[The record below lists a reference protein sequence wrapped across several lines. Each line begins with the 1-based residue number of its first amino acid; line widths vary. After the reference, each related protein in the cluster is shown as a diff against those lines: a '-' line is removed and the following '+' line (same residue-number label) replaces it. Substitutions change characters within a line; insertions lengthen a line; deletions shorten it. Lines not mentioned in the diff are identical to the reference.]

1 MTMRPAALLPFP
13 DSTEVTTAGLVVGGL
28 PLTQV
33 AAEFQTPLYVYDELS
48 IRTRAQS
55 VVSAVSAGPGG
66 SRAAFAL
73 KSLSSLGVLRVL
85 QEEGMCADCAS
96 GGEIAAALRAG
107 FVGSQLVIHG
117 NAKSEADLLAAIAAD
132 AGLVVLDGRDDAER
146 LATLCQRSGR
156 TQDVLVRIAPGI
168 DVDTH
173 RHIATGH
180 HGSKFGMTPAEGAEL
195 LRTLPDGLR
204 GRGLHVHLGSQIL
217 DAAPLVDAAR
227 WLPRFAKAEGIP
239 LDVLDVGGGLGIAY
253 LPGQDSPD
261 PGAHTA
267 NLVAAITQVCDE
279 EGIPVPQIIVEPGR
293 SIVGA
298 SGVTLY
304 TVVGIKTVGDGSTWV
319 AVDGGMGDNLRVG
332 LYGGTYAPVL
342 AARPSDP
349 SDPSAGSVR
358 IAGRH
363 CESTDVLVD
372 GIELP
377 QVSVGDVIAVPATGA
392 YHQTMANTYNLF
404 GRPAAVLVGN
414 GDATLIT
421 RRETTDELFLRDL

>member
-33 AAEFQTPLYVYDELS
+33 AAQFQTPLYVYDELS

-55 VVSAVSAGPGG
+55 VVAAVSAGPEG

-73 KSLSSLGVLRVL
+73 KSLSTLGVLRVL

-117 NAKSEADLLAAIAAD
+117 NAKSETDLMAAIAAD
-132 AGLVVLDGRDDAER
+132 AGLIVLDGRDDAER

-156 TQDVLVRIAPGI
+156 IQDVLVRIAPGI

-173 RHIATGH
+173 RNIATGH

-195 LRTLPDGLR
+195 LRTLPAGLR

-227 WLPRFAKAEGIP
+227 WLPQFAKAEGIP
-239 LDVLDVGGGLGIAY
+239 LDVLDVGGGLGISY
-253 LPGQDSPD
+253 LPGQANPD
-261 PGAHTA
+261 PGLHTA
-267 NLVAAITQVCDE
+267 NLVAAITQVCE
-279 EGIPVPQIIVEPGR
+279 AEGIPVPQIIVEPGR
-293 SIVGA
+293 SIVGTA
-298 SGVTLY
+298 GVTLY

-332 LYGGTYAPVL
+332 LYGGTYAPVV
-342 AARPSDP
+342 AARPL
-349 SDPSAGSVR
+349 DPSAGSVR

-377 QVSVGDVIAVPATGA
+377 EIHVGDVIAVPATGA

-414 GDATLIT
+414 GDVTLIT
-421 RRETTDELFLRDL
+421 RRETTDELFLRDV